1 MRSGKH
7 FMNKVR
13 ISTKRWNTKAYK
25 PNRNQ
30 KDEKFIKTVL
40 TKNSIDKLK
49 SRLDQ
54 QKNQCMQDGAFT

>member
-49 SRLDQ
+49 SRLD
-54 QKNQCMQDGAFT
+54 